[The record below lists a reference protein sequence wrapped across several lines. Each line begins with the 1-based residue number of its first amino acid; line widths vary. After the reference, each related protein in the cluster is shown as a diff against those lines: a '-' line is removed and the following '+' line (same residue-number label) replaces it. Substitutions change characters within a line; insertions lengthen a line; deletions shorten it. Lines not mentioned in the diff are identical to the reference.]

1 MHILAGHYYN
11 EFLATPQLVRFDFAE
26 GANGHEPTLL
36 LKGSTVLL
44 KYVILGASMRLRI
57 ALLRGCLLYGLEVF
71 DDATKPAVVWS
82 VMERE
87 EERLALLGIA
97 KGEELQMFLFNEL
110 AVNVAWAASS
120 INAHQE
126 LAAMVDSAQLGGV
139 DYECLKDEAAAM
151 FDSAHG
157 GNRGGEE
164 WVLVPIQNQQN
175 WRAVDNFYITNQA
188 SSCLTNIFDSDEGR
202 QQESLALW
210 LTDNLH
216 PRGAYASPQI
226 PKGSGGLRELT
237 DVLLTYEFGA
247 FVVESKALTILGR
260 NSLPNRERLARN
272 VAGHIKK
279 ATSQLRGAIRE
290 LKRGA
295 PVQSAAGELI
305 TVEREHPT
313 HAIVLIPEFD
323 LVNERDNVGLEAIRS
338 FASDTGGF
346 LHILDIA
353 ELLRIVQASEAIAER
368 GEKTTPM
375 MAFDCYLME
384 RWKYCVEA
392 GTLLIHV
399 LLRFEDE

>member
-1 MHILAGHYYN
+1 MHILARHYYD

-26 GANGHEPTLL
+26 GDNGREPTLL

-57 ALLRGCLLYGLEVF
+57 ALLQGRLLYGLDIS
-71 DDATKPAVVWS
+71 DDSTKPVVVWS
-82 VMERE
+82 AMERE

-97 KGEELQMFLFNEL
+97 EGEELQIFIFNEL
-110 AVNVAWAASS
+110 AVNVAWSSSS
-120 INAHQE
+120 IKAHHE
-126 LAAMVDSAQLGGV
+126 LAEMVNNAQLGGV
-139 DYECLKDEAAAM
+139 DYECIKEEAAAM
-151 FDSAHG
+151 FDRALG
-157 GNRGGEE
+157 GNGGGEE
-164 WVLVPIQNQQN
+164 WVLIPIQNRQN
-175 WRAVDNFYITNQA
+175 WKAVKNFYITNQIN
-188 SSCLTNIFDSDEGR
+188 SCPVHIFDSDEGG
-202 QQESLALW
+202 QQENLAVW

-237 DVLLTYEFGA
+237 DVMLTHEFGA

-260 NSLPNRERLARN
+260 DSIPNRDRLARN

-279 ATSQLRGAIRE
+279 ASSQLRGAIRE
-290 LKRGA
+290 LKRGR

-305 TVEREHPT
+305 AVEREFPI

-323 LVNERDNVGLEAIRS
+323 LVDERENFGIEAIRS
-338 FASDTGGF
+338 FTSDTGGF

-368 GEKTTPM
+368 GDKTTPM
-375 MAFDCYLME
+375 MAFDYYLME

-392 GTLLIHV
+392 ETLLIHV

>member
-26 GANGHEPTLL
+26 GENGREPTLL

-57 ALLRGCLLYGLEVF
+57 ALLQGRLLYGLDIS
-71 DDATKPAVVWS
+71 DDSTKPVVVWS
-82 VMERE
+82 AMERE

-97 KGEELQMFLFNEL
+97 EGEELQMFLFNEL
-110 AVNVAWAASS
+110 AVNVAWSSSS
-120 INAHQE
+120 INAHHE
-126 LAAMVDSAQLGGV
+126 LAEMVNNAQLGVV
-139 DYECLKDEAAAM
+139 DYECIKEEAVAM
-151 FDSAHG
+151 FDSALG
-157 GNRGGEE
+157 GNGGGEE
-164 WVLVPIQNQQN
+164 WVLVPIQNRQH
-175 WRAVDNFYITNQA
+175 WKAVDNFYITNQA
-188 SSCLTNIFDSDEGR
+188 NSCPVNIFDSDEGG
-202 QQESLALW
+202 QQENLALW

-237 DVLLTYEFGA
+237 DVLLTHEFGA

-260 NSLPNRERLARN
+260 NSLPTRDRLARN

-295 PVQSAAGELI
+295 PVQSATGELI
-305 TVEREHPT
+305 DVEREFPV

-323 LVNERDNVGLEAIRS
+323 LVDERNNVGLEAIRS

-368 GEKTTPM
+368 EDKTTPM
-375 MAFDCYLME
+375 MAFDYYLME

-392 GTLLIHV
+392 GTLLIQV